1 MSDAVLTGWRR
12 PARVRRQ
19 RRRTASFLAGL
30 AVVAVAL
37 SPPLDAAA
45 DRRLSAHMVQ
55 HLLLMLAAAPLLV
68 AARPGE
74 WLLEGLPVGAR
85 ARIGRTL
92 HRSSWRTARRV
103 ATHPVVVITAAVGG
117 FWVWHLPRLYQA
129 ALANPFVHMLEHGT
143 FVVGSFL
150 FWTIVLDPGP
160 RRRLGLGA
168 TCGFVFAAM
177 LVNIWLAAGLA
188 FATTPLY
195 SAYAGR
201 DAAAALSDQQMAGV
215 VMWLPADLVYFVTL
229 LSLLRR
235 ILTDLDARLPRRI
248 APEEIGAGQT
258 APLQEARR

>member
-1 MSDAVLTGWRR
+1 MSGAAVNRGRAAL
-12 PARVRRQ
+12 
-19 RRRTASFLAGL
+19 FLAGL

-45 DRRLSAHMVQ
+45 GRRLSAHMVQ

-68 AARPGE
+68 AARPGP
-74 WLLEGLPVGAR
+74 WLLSGLPVGSR
-85 ARIGRTL
+85 ARVGRTL
-92 HRSSWRTARRV
+92 HRSSWRRARRT
-103 ATHPVVVITAAVGG
+103 ATHPVVVLTVAVGG

-129 ALANPFVHMLEHGT
+129 ALANPLVHMAEHGT
-143 FVVGSFL
+143 FLAGSFL
-150 FWTIVLDPGP
+150 FWSIVLDPGP

-195 SAYAGR
+195 AAYAGR
-201 DAAAALSDQQMAGV
+201 DAASALSDQQLAGV

-229 LSLLRR
+229 LALFRR
-235 ILTDLDARLPRRI
+235 ILADLDARLPRRL
-248 APEEIGAGQT
+248 E
-258 APLQEARR
+258 EAR